1 MLSSVVDLVLA
12 VVVTGLEVAAL
23 ALFWFRESLK
33 AAAVSQA
40 LMSSV
45 LGSILALGLATEVG
59 RWFSRRRGKRGA
71 ERWSV
76 LAAGCAWRGVVFSCE
91 RAGGPTVRWPT
102 LRWGVRSCAWAG
114 C

>member
-1 MLSSVVDLVLA
+1 MLASVVDFVLA
-12 VVVTGLEVAAL
+12 MVVAGLEVAAL
-23 ALFWFRESLK
+23 ALFWFRESLKAWAEQGRSVPGGTRRLVVVLGVGSALPGLAAVGFFEVGLK

-71 ERWSV
+71 ER
-76 LAAGCAWRGVVFSCE
+76 
-91 RAGGPTVRWPT
+91 
-102 LRWGVRSCAWAG
+102 
-114 C
+114 